1 MRHDSLKTQIRIAQA
16 TTRIQR
22 SEATKLIRKGRD
34 LRKKATTETTRIKQ
48 DRLNN
53 KGWECRSTS
62 MDLRS
67 AANDGRNDRRHMHL
81 AAALL
86 NGRAYQ
92 RAEAKCDPKNKPSAS
107 VLGAWIKPYLPKE
120 EQTHAEYIA
129 ELWLKDGTIR
139 LNHIEDKGLVQLL
152 ALDKQ
157 KADIEGTK
165 RSIKL
170 AEKALTEAQGAVT
183 QQERWIASAQTKLA
197 DQKANAVKATAHL
210 DGLHTQLAGQ
220 EASLRAEQDAL
231 KASKA
236 ITRCIDDLFEVA

>member
-22 SEATKLIRKGRD
+22 SEATKLIHKGRD
-34 LRKKATTETTRIKQ
+34 LRKKAATETTRVKQ
-48 DRLNN
+48 DRLSN

-86 NGRAYQ
+86 NGRTYQ
-92 RAEAKCDPKNKPSAS
+92 QCEAKCDPKNKPSAS
-107 VLGAWIKPYLPKE
+107 ILGAWIKPYLSKE

-129 ELWLKDGTIR
+129 ETWLKDGTLR
-139 LNHIEDKGLVQLL
+139 LRYIEDKGIVQLL

-157 KADIEGTK
+157 KADIETTK
-165 RSIKL
+165 QSIKL
-170 AEKALTEAQGAVT
+170 AETALMNA
-183 QQERWIASAQTKLA
+183 RAQTASTERNIAHLQATLA
-197 DQKANAVKATAHL
+197 SNKATETKAAEHL
-210 DGLHTQLAGQ
+210 EGLQAQLAGQ
-220 EASLRAEQDAL
+220 EISLRAEQDAL

-236 ITRCIDDLFEVA
+236 ITLCIDDLFEVA